1 MDTGR
6 SRSVSLLERTPRRR
20 DPRVSTLTD
29 ELLLLL
35 LELETIKTES
45 GMSHDSQILLA

>member
-35 LELETIKTES
+35 ELETIKTES

>member
-1 MDTGR
+1 MGTGR

-29 ELLLLL
+29 ELLL
-35 LELETIKTES
+35 ELETIKTES
-45 GMSHDSQILLA
+45 GTSHDSQFLLA